1 MEAEEGL
8 MLGVLAL
15 VAKTPLVSSGLTHM
29 GRAMSMLEALEPK
42 ELGGIIDFFS
52 LVSSG
57 LTHMGR
63 AMSMLGALELKELG
77 GIMDVVVDV

>member
-1 MEAEEGL
+1 MHLFIYLSTLSARELEIWGSVEGDMHAEAGL
-8 MLGVLAL
+8 TLGAL
-15 VAKTPLVSSGLTHM
+15 VLIAKTP
-29 GRAMSMLEALEPK
+29 
-42 ELGGIIDFFS
+42 

-77 GIMDVVVDV
+77 DIMDFFFAMSL

>member
-1 MEAEEGL
+1 ME
-8 MLGVLAL
+8 V
-15 VAKTPLVSSGLTHM
+15 VAKTP
-29 GRAMSMLEALEPK
+29 
-42 ELGGIIDFFS
+42 